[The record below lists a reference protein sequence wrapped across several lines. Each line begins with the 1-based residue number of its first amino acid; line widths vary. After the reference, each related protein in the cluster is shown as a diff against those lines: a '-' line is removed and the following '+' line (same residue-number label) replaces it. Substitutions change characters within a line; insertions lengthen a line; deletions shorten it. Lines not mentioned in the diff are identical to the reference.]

1 MKKSIRAKLTLL
13 VAVII
18 VLVII
23 VQLGFDLSY
32 AEDYFIQEKS
42 SQIEKFYDKLKE
54 AIADNDVDQMKTLA
68 DIYEK
73 NIIYGQLFGVKMDK
87 TYTLRILVSSVHIR
101 KIIHFM
107 INLL

>member
-54 AIADNDVDQMKTLA
+54 AIADNDVDQISSQRETDFWAKYEDFYLCGNDRDDRGMDCRQKIYKT
-68 DIYEK
+68 D
-73 NIIYGQLFGVKMDK
+73 
-87 TYTLRILVSSVHIR
+87 S
-101 KIIHFM
+101 
-107 INLL
+107 